1 MRTDLRCAAALWQR
15 GCSAKKVWDVAARRE
30 DRLRKWALA
39 LAAAGALLAG
49 AHGAVAQTQPA
60 AATAPATS
68 GPARAPVDLYVRD
81 DVFRSPDISPNGRY
95 VVAVHREDVGDV
107 VTVIDTQANHVSRVA
122 VARADQQM
130 KVAWVSFK
138 SDDRLV
144 FELEQRVHVVSDRN
158 SAVQRTHVDDA
169 YENDTRVYSSNIDGT
184 DVKALY
190 DPSTQQG
197 LPRWVS
203 AGVVDLMPND
213 PDNVLMIAPASG
225 GAALWKVNVRTAEHT
240 VIETGDF
247 RTAGW
252 IVDSQGTPVLRE
264 EVVANGRGLAWQR
277 RGPGQRSWTE
287 IIRFIGADNANSGPA
302 FVGLGPA
309 TQPGQVFVLARR
321 DGDDTRGLYVYD
333 TATGRYTQT
342 IGSNPNFD
350 MSSPIRD
357 PRHNAILAACWIEQK
372 IKCTGIDPTFGHRWN
387 GITHALGDD
396 VNVILE
402 GIGGADSSRYLIR
415 SFGPQDLGTFYLY
428 DANAHTMNALFGSQD
443 DVDRA
448 LLPTEQVVNYAASDG
463 TQLWGYLWVPPGVHS
478 VHNLPLVV
486 VPHGGPEG
494 RDIWGDDAF
503 APWLASQGYAVF
515 QPNFR
520 GSSGSGRRFVE
531 AGWRGWGT
539 RMQEDVTDGAHYLI
553 QQGIADPHRI
563 CIMGWSYGGYVA
575 ETAAFENADLY
586 KCSVAGAGVSDME
599 AMLRWV
605 RDGSTDD
612 DVSTGGG
619 AGGQSPVFK
628 YWSDTMGNL
637 GADHDYF
644 VAHSAAQNADRVTIP
659 LLLIHGDEDSVVPH
673 VQSELMQQAMQR
685 AGHPVRLITLVGENH
700 TPVEDESYR
709 TILRESQAFIQQYI
723 GPGVVP
729 GSQ

>member
-1 MRTDLRCAAALWQR
+1 MRKL
-15 GCSAKKVWDVAARRE
+15 V
-30 DRLRKWALA
+30 LA
-39 LAAAGALLAG
+39 LAAAGGLLALAG
-49 AHGAVAQTQPA
+49 AHGAVAQTQA
-60 AATAPATS
+60 APAPAPA
-68 GPARAPVDLYVRD
+68 PARARAPIELYTRD
-81 DVFRSPDISPNGRY
+81 YVFRSPDISPNGRY
-95 VVAVHREDVGDV
+95 VVAIHREEVGDV
-107 VTVIDTQANHVSRVA
+107 VTVLDTQASHISRVA
-122 VARADQQM
+122 VARADQEM
-130 KVAWVSFK
+130 KVAWVAFK
-138 SDDRLV
+138 SDDRLI
-144 FELEQRVHVVSDRN
+144 FELEQRVHVVANRN
-158 SAVQRTHVDDA
+158 SALQRAHIDDA
-169 YENDTRVYSSNIDGT
+169 YETDTRVYSSDINGG

-190 DPSTQQG
+190 DPSAQQG

-203 AGVVDLMPND
+203 AGVVDFMPTD
-213 PDNVLMIAPASG
+213 PDNILMIAPASG
-225 GAALWKVNVRTAEHT
+225 GAALWKVNVRTAQHS

-277 RGPGQRSWTE
+277 RGPGQHGWTE

-321 DGDDTRGLYVYD
+321 DGEDTRGLYVYD
-333 TATGRYTQT
+333 TATGQYTQT
-342 IGSNPNFD
+342 IGTNPNFD
-350 MSSPIRD
+350 MSAPIRD
-357 PRHNAILAACWIEQK
+357 ARHNAILASCWIEQK
-372 IKCTGIDPTFGHRWN
+372 IQCAGIDPTFAHRWN
-387 GITHALGDD
+387 AITHALGDN
-396 VNVILE
+396 VNVTFD

-415 SFGPQDLGTFYLY
+415 TFGPQDLGTYYLY
-428 DANAHTMNALFGSQD
+428 DANAHTLDALFGSQD
-443 DVDRA
+443 EVDHA
-448 LLPTEQVVNYAASDG
+448 LLPTEQIVHYTASDG
-463 TQLWGYLWVPPGVHS
+463 MNLWGYLWVPPGVHN

-539 RMQEDVTDGAHYLI
+539 RMQDDVAEGARYLI
-553 QQGIADPHRI
+553 QQGIADANRI

-575 ETAAFENADLY
+575 ETASFENTDLY
-586 KCSVAGAGVSDME
+586 KCAVAGAGVSDME

-612 DVSTGGG
+612 DVGNTGG

-628 YWSDTMGNL
+628 YWEDTMGNL
-637 GADHDYF
+637 GADHDAM
-644 VAHSAAQNADRVTIP
+644 VAHSAAQNASRVTIP

-673 VQSELMQQAMQR
+673 SQSELMQQAMQR
-685 AGHPVRLITLVGENH
+685 AGHPVRLITLVGEDH
-700 TPVEDESYR
+700 TPVEDESFK
-709 TILRESQAFIQQYI
+709 TILSELQAFIQQSI
-723 GPGVVP
+723 GPGVTP